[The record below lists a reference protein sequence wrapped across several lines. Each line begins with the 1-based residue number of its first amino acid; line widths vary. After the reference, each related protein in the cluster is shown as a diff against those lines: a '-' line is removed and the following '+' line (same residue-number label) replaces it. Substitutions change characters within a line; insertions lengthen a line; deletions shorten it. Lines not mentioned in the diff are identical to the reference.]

1 MTWQYSKDICIER
14 MKLNKNNPL
23 YREDLQYVIST
34 KGADRLKGKTVLI
47 TGATGLIGLQLID
60 SLMLAGDI
68 RVIAIGRSRE
78 KAADR
83 LGEYFGNSLFQFLE
97 QDVCLPFPEVIRADY
112 IIPLASNTHP
122 FAYSKFPVETVL
134 TNVLGAKNALD
145 LAARCNAI
153 VLYPSSVE
161 IYGNARDNDIFTES
175 YTGNL
180 VLSTSRSCYTESK
193 RVCEALCQSYA
204 EEKGVK
210 VKIARLSRVFGPT
223 MLESDTKASSQFIL
237 KALAGEDIV
246 LKSEGNQY
254 FSYTYV
260 ADAAAA
266 LLHILLNGENGQA
279 YNVASEGCNV
289 HLKDF
294 AAACARICGK
304 QVIFDIPG
312 SAEAKGYSI
321 ASRAILS
328 CDKLASIGF
337 KAKYGLK
344 DALERTMEMM
354 NTR

>member
-1 MTWQYSKDICIER
+1 
-14 MKLNKNNPL
+14 MKANKNHPL
-23 YREDLQYVIST
+23 YLEDLQYVIST
-34 KGADRLKGKTVLI
+34 KGSDRLKGKTVLI
-47 TGATGLIGLQLID
+47 TGATGLIGLQLVD

-68 RVIAIGRSRE
+68 RVIATGRSRE
-78 KAADR
+78 KAANR
-83 LGEYFGNSLFQFLE
+83 LGEHFGNPLFQFLE
-97 QDVCLPFPEVIRADY
+97 QDVHQPFPDGIKADY

-122 FAYSKFPVETVL
+122 LAYSKFPVETVL
-134 TNVLGAKNALD
+134 TNVLGAKNALE
-145 LAARCNAI
+145 LAAKCGAT

-161 IYGNARDNDIFTES
+161 IYGNADGSVDFTED
-175 YTGNL
+175 YTGSL
-180 VLSTSRSCYTESK
+180 DLSTPRSCYTESK

-204 EEKGVK
+204 AEYGVS

-223 MLESDTKASSQFIL
+223 ILESDTKASSQFIL
-237 KALAGEDIV
+237 KAVAAEDIV

-266 LLHILLNGENGQA
+266 LLHIMLNGENGQA

-304 QVIFDIPG
+304 KVIFDIPD
-312 SAEAKGYSI
+312 STEAKGYSI

-328 CDKLASIGF
+328 CDKLTAIGF
-337 KAKYGLK
+337 RAKYDLTNAVG
-344 DALERTMEMM
+344 RTIKIM
-354 NTR
+354 NMR